1 MLFNWGYQKGKKRIK
16 GFPPVH
22 DILPIQSKKEDKH
35 MRAKSLFLG
44 ISLIGMIG
52 ASVVGGTDVEAKSSA
67 CTTVKITKSNI
78 SSSKKKAWSLY
89 KKGKPFMLSGKN
101 KYYKK
106 VNKYLTEKVMK
117 ENGVKWV
124 PPLSTYNKKEIKA
137 YKTNVKY
144 LGKIVKDIRA
154 NYKEQMSNPSYR
166 RYWDYFT
173 KKESESQKV
182 YASITSR
189 WLYDHI
195 DYIRENRYSNIDYKK
210 LYTKTYKSA
219 CNGDTKVGVGIIK
232 ALGFKAR
239 KKYYYDDN
247 HVVPQIGVTIK
258 GKLRYY
264 SVYGDGGTDHLGVVF
279 DFQWDWSDA
288 DITEKIDRARLTE
301 DEFNAK
307 YNPTTPDTSVPTVT
321 EEEKKAD
328 EDAKKWQDDISNV
341 NPDDLVIDMGDYFA
355 KTDK

>member
-1 MLFNWGYQKGKKRIK
+1 MIRVKG
-16 GFPPVH
+16 
-22 DILPIQSKKEDKH
+22 L
-35 MRAKSLFLG
+35 LG
-44 ISLIGMIG
+44 IVSIAVMVGII
-52 ASVVGGTDVEAKSSA
+52 VVGGSRVEAKAKNSA
-67 CTTVKITKSNI
+67 CTEIKVTKNNI
-78 SSSKKKAWSLY
+78 SSSKKKAWNLY
-89 KKGKPFMLSGKN
+89 KKGKPFTWYGKR

-106 VNKYLTEKVMK
+106 VTSYVTKRIMK

-124 PPLSTYNKKEIKA
+124 PPLRTYNKKEIKA

-154 NYKEQMSNPSYR
+154 NYKVQMSNPSYR

-182 YASITSR
+182 YASVTSR

-219 CNGDTKVGVGIIK
+219 CNGDTKVGVGVIK
-232 ALGFKAR
+232 ALGFKSR
-239 KKYYYDDN
+239 KRLYRSAN
-247 HVVPQIGVTIK
+247 HIVPQMQISVNNKKHWVTI
-258 GKLRYY
+258 Y
-264 SVYGDGGTDHLGVVF
+264 GGTEGNDNYLF
-279 DFQWDWSDA
+279 DFQWYWSDA
-288 DITEKIDRARLTE
+288 DITEKIDRASLTE

-328 EDAKKWQDDISNV
+328 EDARKWQDDFSKV
-341 NPDDLVIDMGDYFA
+341 NPDDLVIDMGDYFG
-355 KTDK
+355 KTDE

>member
-1 MLFNWGYQKGKKRIK
+1 M
-16 GFPPVH
+16 
-22 DILPIQSKKEDKH
+22 S
-35 MRAKSLFLG
+35 AKSIFLG
-44 ISLIGMIG
+44 IALMVGVG
-52 ASVVGGTDVEAKSSA
+52 ASVVGGSRVEAKAKSSA
-67 CTTVKITKSNI
+67 CTEIKVTKNNI

-89 KKGKPFMLSGKN
+89 KKGKPFTWYGKR

-106 VNKYLTEKVMK
+106 VTSYVTKKVMK

-154 NYKEQMSNPSYR
+154 NYKVQMSNSSYR

-182 YASITSR
+182 YASVINDYMCS
-189 WLYDHI
+189 HI
-195 DYIRENRYSNIDYKK
+195 HYIKKNKYSNTDYKK
-210 LYTKTYKSA
+210 IYTKTYESA
-219 CNGDTKVGVGIIK
+219 CNGDTIVGVGIIK

-239 KKYYYDDN
+239 KDLRESQN
-247 HVVPQIGVTIK
+247 HIVPQMKIKANWVTVFGSPEDYDVFIFNVPDSEQWADSNT
-258 GKLRYY
+258 L
-264 SVYGDGGTDHLGVVF
+264 TDEEYF
-279 DFQWDWSDA
+279 
-288 DITEKIDRARLTE
+288 
-301 DEFNAK
+301 AK
-307 YNPTTPDTSVPTVT
+307 YPQDRPETTTPDTSVPTVT

-328 EDAKKWQDDISNV
+328 EDARKWQDDISNV

-355 KTDK
+355 KTDE

>member
-1 MLFNWGYQKGKKRIK
+1 MRLKGMMLGLALMVG
-16 GFPPVH
+16 V
-22 DILPIQSKKEDKH
+22 
-35 MRAKSLFLG
+35 
-44 ISLIGMIG
+44 G
-52 ASVVGGTDVEAKSSA
+52 ASVVGGSRVEAKAKSSA
-67 CTTVKITKSNI
+67 CITVKITKSNI

-182 YASITSR
+182 YASLINDY
-189 WLYDHI
+189 LVNHI

-219 CNGDTKVGVGIIK
+219 CNGDTKVGVGVVK

-239 KKYYYDDN
+239 KDLRESQN
-247 HVVPQIGVTIK
+247 HIVPQMKIK
-258 GKLRYY
+258 TSWV
-264 SVYGDGGTDHLGVVF
+264 SVYGTPEAYDVF
-279 DFQWDWSDA
+279 IFDVPPDEHWAEVEVDSA
-288 DITEKIDRARLTE
+288 SMTEE
-301 DEFNAK
+301 QFNQK
-307 YNPTTPDTSVPTVT
+307 YHPETVNPDTSVPTVT

-328 EDAKKWQDDISNV
+328 EDARKWQDDISNV
-341 NPDDLVIDMGDYFA
+341 NPDDLVIDMNDYFA
-355 KTDK
+355 KTDA

>member
-1 MLFNWGYQKGKKRIK
+1 MMIR
-16 GFPPVH
+16 
-22 DILPIQSKKEDKH
+22 
-35 MRAKSLFLG
+35 KSIVLLA
-44 ISLIGMIG
+44 LVGMIG

-67 CTTVKITKSNI
+67 CTEIKVTKNNI
-78 SSSKKKAWSLY
+78 SSSKKKAWNLY
-89 KKGKPFMLSGKN
+89 KKGKPFTWYGKR

-106 VNKYLTEKVMK
+106 VTSYVTKRIMK

-124 PPLSTYNKKEIKA
+124 PPLRTYNKKEIKA

-144 LGKIVKDIRA
+144 LGKIVKDIRS
-154 NYKEQMSNPSYR
+154 NYKVQMSNPSYR

-182 YASITSR
+182 YASVTSR

-219 CNGDTKVGVGIIK
+219 CNGDTKVGVGVIK

-279 DFQWDWSDA
+279 DVPFDEEWAEVEVDSA
-288 DITEKIDRARLTE
+288 SMTEE
-301 DEFNAK
+301 QFNQK
-307 YNPTTPDTSVPTVT
+307 YHPETVNPDTSVPTVT
-321 EEEKKAD
+321 EEEKKVD
-328 EDAKKWQDDISNV
+328 EDARKWQDDISNV
-341 NPDDLVIDMGDYFA
+341 NPDDLVIDMNDYFG

>member
-1 MLFNWGYQKGKKRIK
+1 
-16 GFPPVH
+16 
-22 DILPIQSKKEDKH
+22 

-52 ASVVGGTDVEAKSSA
+52 VTIIGGTDAEAKAKSSA
-67 CTTVKITKSNI
+67 CTEIKVTKNNI
-78 SSSKKKAWSLY
+78 SSSKKKAWNLY
-89 KKGKPFMLSGKN
+89 KKGKPFTWYGKR

-106 VNKYLTEKVMK
+106 VTSYVTKRIMK

-124 PPLSTYNKKEIKA
+124 PPLRTYNKKEIKA

-154 NYKEQMSNPSYR
+154 NYKVQMSNPSYR

-182 YASITSR
+182 YASLINVYLVS
-189 WLYDHI
+189 HI

-219 CNGDTKVGVGIIK
+219 CSGDTKVGVGVIK
-232 ALGFKAR
+232 ALGFKAK

-247 HVVPQIGVTIK
+247 HVVPQMGVIIK

-264 SVYGDGGTDHLGVVF
+264 SVYGDGGVSSLGVVF
-279 DFQWDWSDA
+279 DVPDDEEWAEVEVDSA
-288 DITEKIDRARLTE
+288 SMTEE
-301 DEFNAK
+301 QFNQK
-307 YNPTTPDTSVPTVT
+307 YHPETVNPDTSVPTVT

-328 EDAKKWQDDISNV
+328 EDAKKWQDDFSKV
-341 NPDDLVIDMGDYFA
+341 NPDDLVIDMNDYFG

>member
-1 MLFNWGYQKGKKRIK
+1 MTFWTTYAIMTT
-16 GFPPVH
+16 
-22 DILPIQSKKEDKH
+22 QSKKEDKH

-52 ASVVGGTDVEAKSSA
+52 VTIIGGTDVEAKAKSSA
-67 CTTVKITKSNI
+67 CTEIKVTKNNI
-78 SSSKKKAWSLY
+78 SSSKKKAWNLY
-89 KKGKPFMLSGKN
+89 KKGKPFTWYGKR

-106 VNKYLTEKVMK
+106 VTSYVTKRIMK

-154 NYKEQMSNPSYR
+154 NYKEQMSNPNYR

-182 YASITSR
+182 YASLTSR

-219 CNGDTKVGVGIIK
+219 CNGDTKVGVGVIK
-232 ALGFKAR
+232 ALGFKSR
-239 KKYYYDDN
+239 KRLYRSAN
-247 HVVPQIGVTIK
+247 HIVPQMQISVNNKNHWVTI
-258 GKLRYY
+258 Y
-264 SVYGDGGTDHLGVVF
+264 GGTEGNDNYLF
-279 DFQWDWSDA
+279 DFQWNWSDA
-288 DITEKIDRARLTE
+288 DITEEIDRASLTE

-328 EDAKKWQDDISNV
+328 EDARKWQDDISNV
-341 NPDDLVIDMGDYFA
+341 NPDDLVIDMNDYFG

>member
-1 MLFNWGYQKGKKRIK
+1 
-16 GFPPVH
+16 
-22 DILPIQSKKEDKH
+22 

-52 ASVVGGTDVEAKSSA
+52 ASVVGGTDAEAKNSA
-67 CTTVKITKSNI
+67 CTEIKVTKNNI
-78 SSSKKKAWSLY
+78 SSSKKKAWNLY
-89 KKGKPFMLSGKN
+89 KKGKPFTWYGKR

-106 VNKYLTEKVMK
+106 VTSYVTKRIMK

-154 NYKEQMSNPSYR
+154 NYKVQMSNPSYR

-182 YASITSR
+182 YASVTSR

-219 CNGDTKVGVGIIK
+219 CNGDTKVGVGVIK
-232 ALGFKAR
+232 ALGFKSR
-239 KKYYYDDN
+239 KRLYRSAN
-247 HVVPQIGVTIK
+247 HIVPQMQISVNNKKHWVTI
-258 GKLRYY
+258 Y
-264 SVYGDGGTDHLGVVF
+264 GGTEGNDNYLF
-279 DFQWDWSDA
+279 DFQWYWSDA

-307 YNPTTPDTSVPTVT
+307 YNPTTPDTSAPAVT
-321 EEEKKAD
+321 EEEKKVD
-328 EDAKKWQDDISNV
+328 ENAKKWQDDFSNV
-341 NPDDLVIDMGDYFA
+341 NPDDLVIDMGDYFG
-355 KTDK
+355 KTDE

>member
-1 MLFNWGYQKGKKRIK
+1 MIRVKG
-16 GFPPVH
+16 
-22 DILPIQSKKEDKH
+22 L
-35 MRAKSLFLG
+35 LG
-44 ISLIGMIG
+44 IVSIAVMVGII
-52 ASVVGGTDVEAKSSA
+52 VVGGSRVEAKAKNSA
-67 CTTVKITKSNI
+67 CTEIKVTKNNI
-78 SSSKKKAWSLY
+78 SSSKKKAWNLY
-89 KKGKPFMLSGKN
+89 KKGKPFTWYGKR

-106 VNKYLTEKVMK
+106 VTSYVTKRVMK

-154 NYKEQMSNPSYR
+154 NYKVQMSNKSYR

-182 YASITSR
+182 YASLTSR

-219 CNGDTKVGVGIIK
+219 CNGDTKVGVGVIK
-232 ALGFKAR
+232 ALGFKSR
-239 KKYYYDDN
+239 KRLYRSAN
-247 HVVPQIGVTIK
+247 HIVPQMQISVNNKNHWVTI
-258 GKLRYY
+258 Y
-264 SVYGDGGTDHLGVVF
+264 GGTEGNDNYLF
-279 DFQWDWSDA
+279 DFQWNWSDA
-288 DITEKIDRARLTE
+288 DITEEIDRASLTE

>member
-1 MLFNWGYQKGKKRIK
+1 
-16 GFPPVH
+16 
-22 DILPIQSKKEDKH
+22 
-35 MRAKSLFLG
+35 MRLK
-44 ISLIGMIG
+44 GMILGVALMVGVG
-52 ASVVGGTDVEAKSSA
+52 ASVVGGSRVEAKAKSSA
-67 CTTVKITKSNI
+67 YTTVKITKSNI
-78 SSSKKKAWSLY
+78 SSSKKKAWNLY
-89 KKGKPFMLSGKN
+89 KKGKPFTWYGKR

-106 VNKYLTEKVMK
+106 VTSYVTKRIMK

-154 NYKEQMSNPSYR
+154 NYKVQMSNKSYR

-182 YASITSR
+182 YASVTSR

-264 SVYGDGGTDHLGVVF
+264 SVYGDGGTDHLGVVLDVPF
-279 DFQWDWSDA
+279 DEEWAEVEVDSA
-288 DITEKIDRARLTE
+288 SMTEE
-301 DEFNAK
+301 EFNQK
-307 YNPTTPDTSVPTVT
+307 YHPETVNPDTSVPTVT

-328 EDAKKWQDDISNV
+328 EDARKWQDDISNV
-341 NPDDLVIDMGDYFA
+341 NPDDLVIDMGNYFA
-355 KTDK
+355 KTDA

>member
-1 MLFNWGYQKGKKRIK
+1 MRLKGMMLGVALMVG
-16 GFPPVH
+16 V
-22 DILPIQSKKEDKH
+22 
-35 MRAKSLFLG
+35 
-44 ISLIGMIG
+44 G
-52 ASVVGGTDVEAKSSA
+52 ASVVGGSRVEAKAKSSA
-67 CTTVKITKSNI
+67 CTEIKVTKNNI

-89 KKGKPFMLSGKN
+89 KKGKPFTWYGKS

-106 VNKYLTEKVMK
+106 VTSYVTKKVMK

-124 PPLSTYNKKEIKA
+124 PPLRTYNKKEIKA

-154 NYKEQMSNPSYR
+154 NYKVQMSNPSYR

-182 YASITSR
+182 YASLINVYLVS
-189 WLYDHI
+189 HI

-219 CNGDTKVGVGIIK
+219 CNGDTKVGVGVIK

-247 HVVPQIGVTIK
+247 HVVPQMGVTIK
-258 GKLRYY
+258 GKLQYY
-264 SVYGDGGTDHLGVVF
+264 SVYGDGGVSSLGVVL
-279 DFQWDWSDA
+279 DVPDSEQWA
-288 DITEKIDRARLTE
+288 DSNTLT
-301 DEFNAK
+301 DEEYFAK
-307 YNPTTPDTSVPTVT
+307 YPQDRPETTTPDTPDTSVPTVT

-328 EDAKKWQDDISNV
+328 EDARKWQDDFSKV
-341 NPDDLVIDMGDYFA
+341 NPDDLVIDMGNYFA
-355 KTDK
+355 KTDA

>member
-1 MLFNWGYQKGKKRIK
+1 MIRVKG
-16 GFPPVH
+16 
-22 DILPIQSKKEDKH
+22 L
-35 MRAKSLFLG
+35 LG
-44 ISLIGMIG
+44 IVSIAVMVGII
-52 ASVVGGTDVEAKSSA
+52 VVGGSRVEAKAKNSA
-67 CTTVKITKSNI
+67 YTTVKITKSNI

-154 NYKEQMSNPSYR
+154 NYKVQMSNPSYR

-173 KKESESQKV
+173 GGKDKHGKV
-182 YASITSR
+182 YASVTN
-189 WLYDHI
+189 
-195 DYIRENRYSNIDYKK
+195 DYMLSHMHYIKKNKYSNTDYKK
-210 LYTKTYKSA
+210 IYTKTYESA
-219 CNGDTKVGVGIIK
+219 CNGDTIVGVGIIK

-239 KKYYYDDN
+239 KKYYYEDN
-247 HVVPQIGVTIK
+247 HVVPQMQISVNNKKHWVTMYGGVEDNDKCVFKVMWDEQLADSKT
-258 GKLRYY
+258 L
-264 SVYGDGGTDHLGVVF
+264 TDEEYF
-279 DFQWDWSDA
+279 
-288 DITEKIDRARLTE
+288 
-301 DEFNAK
+301 AK
-307 YNPTTPDTSVPTVT
+307 YPQDRPETTTPDTSDAPAPTVT
-321 EEEKKAD
+321 EEEKKVD
-328 EDAKKWQDDISNV
+328 ENARKWQDDFSNV

-355 KTDK
+355 KTDA

>member
-1 MLFNWGYQKGKKRIK
+1 
-16 GFPPVH
+16 
-22 DILPIQSKKEDKH
+22 

-52 ASVVGGTDVEAKSSA
+52 VTIIGGTDVEAKSSA
-67 CTTVKITKSNI
+67 YTTVKITKSNI

-182 YASITSR
+182 YASLINVYLVS
-189 WLYDHI
+189 HI
-195 DYIRENRYSNIDYKK
+195 DYIRENRYSNVDYKK
-210 LYTKTYKSA
+210 LYKKTYKSA
-219 CNGDTKVGVGIIK
+219 CNGDTKVGVGVIK
-232 ALGFKAR
+232 ALGFKAK

-247 HVVPQIGVTIK
+247 HVVPQMGVIIK

-264 SVYGDGGTDHLGVVF
+264 SVYGDGGVSSLGVVF
-279 DFQWDWSDA
+279 DVPDDEEWAIEQ
-288 DITEKIDRARLTE
+288 IDRASLTE

-328 EDAKKWQDDISNV
+328 EDARKWQDDISNV
-341 NPDDLVIDMGDYFA
+341 NPDDLVIDMNDYFG

>member
-1 MLFNWGYQKGKKRIK
+1 MIRVKG
-16 GFPPVH
+16 
-22 DILPIQSKKEDKH
+22 L
-35 MRAKSLFLG
+35 LG
-44 ISLIGMIG
+44 IVSIAVMVGII
-52 ASVVGGTDVEAKSSA
+52 VVGGSRVEAKAKSSA
-67 CTTVKITKSNI
+67 CTEIKVTKNNI

-89 KKGKPFMLSGKN
+89 KKGKPFTWYGKS

-106 VNKYLTEKVMK
+106 VTSYVTKRIMK

-124 PPLSTYNKKEIKA
+124 PPLRTYNKKEIKA

-182 YASITSR
+182 YASLINDY
-189 WLYDHI
+189 LVNHI

-219 CNGDTKVGVGIIK
+219 CNGDTKVGVGVVK

-239 KKYYYDDN
+239 KDLRESQN
-247 HVVPQIGVTIK
+247 HIVPQMKIK
-258 GKLRYY
+258 TSWV
-264 SVYGDGGTDHLGVVF
+264 SVYGTPEAYDVF
-279 DFQWDWSDA
+279 IFDVPPDEHWAEVEVDSA
-288 DITEKIDRARLTE
+288 SMTEE
-301 DEFNAK
+301 EFNQK
-307 YNPTTPDTSVPTVT
+307 YHPETVNPDTSVPTVT

-328 EDAKKWQDDISNV
+328 EDARKWQDDFSKV
-341 NPDDLVIDMGDYFA
+341 NPDDLVIDMGDYFG

>member
-1 MLFNWGYQKGKKRIK
+1 MRVKNKVLGLGLVGLVSIGVLF
-16 GFPPVH
+16 
-22 DILPIQSKKEDKH
+22 
-35 MRAKSLFLG
+35 
-44 ISLIGMIG
+44 
-52 ASVVGGTDVEAKSSA
+52 GGTDVEAKYSA
-67 CTTVKITKSNI
+67 CTEIKVTKSNI
-78 SSSKKKAWSLY
+78 SSSKKKAWYLY
-89 KKGKPFMLSGKN
+89 KKGKPFTWYGKR

-106 VNKYLTEKVMK
+106 VTSYVTKRIMK

-154 NYKEQMSNPSYR
+154 NYKVQMSNPSYR

-182 YASITSR
+182 YASLTSR

-219 CNGDTKVGVGIIK
+219 CNGDTKVGVGVIK
-232 ALGFKAR
+232 ALGFKSR
-239 KKYYYDDN
+239 KRLYRSAN
-247 HVVPQIGVTIK
+247 HIVPQMQISVNNKNHWVTI
-258 GKLRYY
+258 Y
-264 SVYGDGGTDHLGVVF
+264 GGTEGNDNYLF
-279 DFQWDWSDA
+279 DFQWNWSDA
-288 DITEKIDRARLTE
+288 DITEEIDRASLTE

-328 EDAKKWQDDISNV
+328 EDAKKWQDGISNV
-341 NPDDLVIDMGDYFA
+341 NPDDLVIDMGDYFG

>member
-1 MLFNWGYQKGKKRIK
+1 MIRVKG
-16 GFPPVH
+16 
-22 DILPIQSKKEDKH
+22 L
-35 MRAKSLFLG
+35 LG
-44 ISLIGMIG
+44 IVSIAVMVGII
-52 ASVVGGTDVEAKSSA
+52 VVGGSRVEAKAKNSA
-67 CTTVKITKSNI
+67 CTEIKVTKNNI
-78 SSSKKKAWSLY
+78 SSSKKKAWNLY
-89 KKGKPFMLSGKN
+89 KKCKPFTWYGKR

-106 VNKYLTEKVMK
+106 VTSYVTKRIMK

-124 PPLSTYNKKEIKA
+124 PPLRTYNKKEIKA

-154 NYKEQMSNPSYR
+154 NYKVQMSNPSYR

-182 YASITSR
+182 YASLINDYLVS
-189 WLYDHI
+189 HI

-219 CNGDTKVGVGIIK
+219 CNGDTKVGVGVIK

-239 KKYYYDDN
+239 KDLRESQN
-247 HVVPQIGVTIK
+247 HIVPQMGVIIK

-264 SVYGDGGTDHLGVVF
+264 SVYGAGGVSSLGVVF
-279 DFQWDWSDA
+279 DVPDDEEWAIEQ
-288 DITEKIDRARLTE
+288 IDRASLTE

-328 EDAKKWQDDISNV
+328 EDAKKWQDGISNV
-341 NPDDLVIDMGDYFA
+341 NPDDLVIDMGDYFG
-355 KTDK
+355 KTDE

>member
-1 MLFNWGYQKGKKRIK
+1 MGVSKGKKEDKRLS
-16 GFPPVH
+16 PVH
-22 DILPIQSKKEDKH
+22 AILPTQSKKEDKH

-52 ASVVGGTDVEAKSSA
+52 VTIIGGTDAEAKNSA
-67 CTTVKITKSNI
+67 CTEIKVTKNNI
-78 SSSKKKAWSLY
+78 SSSKKKAWNLY
-89 KKGKPFMLSGKN
+89 KKGKPFTWYGKS

-106 VNKYLTEKVMK
+106 VTSYVTKRVMK

-182 YASITSR
+182 YASLTSR

-219 CNGDTKVGVGIIK
+219 CNGDTKVGVGVIK
-232 ALGFKAR
+232 ALGFKSR
-239 KKYYYDDN
+239 KRLYRSAN
-247 HVVPQIGVTIK
+247 HIVPQMQISVNNKNHWVTI
-258 GKLRYY
+258 Y
-264 SVYGDGGTDHLGVVF
+264 GGTEGNDNYLF
-279 DFQWDWSDA
+279 DFQWNWSDA
-288 DITEKIDRARLTE
+288 DITEEIDRASLTE

-328 EDAKKWQDDISNV
+328 EDARKWQDDISNV
-341 NPDDLVIDMGDYFA
+341 NPDDLVIDMNDYFG

>member
-1 MLFNWGYQKGKKRIK
+1 MIRVKG
-16 GFPPVH
+16 
-22 DILPIQSKKEDKH
+22 L
-35 MRAKSLFLG
+35 LG
-44 ISLIGMIG
+44 IVSIAVMVGII
-52 ASVVGGTDVEAKSSA
+52 VVGGSRVEAKAKNSA
-67 CTTVKITKSNI
+67 CTEIKVTKNNI

-89 KKGKPFMLSGKN
+89 KKGKPFTWYGKS

-106 VNKYLTEKVMK
+106 VTSYVTKKVMK

-124 PPLSTYNKKEIKA
+124 PPLRTYNKKEIKA

-154 NYKEQMSNPSYR
+154 NYKVQMSNPSYR

-182 YASITSR
+182 YASVTSR

-219 CNGDTKVGVGIIK
+219 CNGDTKVGVGVIK

-264 SVYGDGGTDHLGVVF
+264 SVYGDGGTDHLGVVL
-279 DFQWDWSDA
+279 DVPDSEQWA
-288 DITEKIDRARLTE
+288 DSNTLT
-301 DEFNAK
+301 DEEYFAK
-307 YNPTTPDTSVPTVT
+307 YPQDRPETTTPDTSVPTVT

-328 EDAKKWQDDISNV
+328 EDARKWQDDISNV
-341 NPDDLVIDMGDYFA
+341 NPDDLVIDMNDYFG

>member
-1 MLFNWGYQKGKKRIK
+1 MVFNWGYQKGKKRIK

-22 DILPIQSKKEDKH
+22 AIMTIQSKKEDKH

-52 ASVVGGTDVEAKSSA
+52 ASVVGGTDAEAKSSA
-67 CTTVKITKSNI
+67 CTEIKVTKNNI

-89 KKGKPFMLSGKN
+89 KKGKPFTWYGKS

-106 VNKYLTEKVMK
+106 VTSYVKKKVMK

-154 NYKEQMSNPSYR
+154 NYKVQMSNPSYR

-173 KKESESQKV
+173 GGKDKRGKV
-182 YASITSR
+182 YASVT
-189 WLYDHI
+189 D
-195 DYIRENRYSNIDYKK
+195 DYMRSHMHYIKKNKYSNTDYKK
-210 LYTKTYKSA
+210 IYTKTYESA
-219 CNGDTKVGVGIIK
+219 CNGDTIVGVGIIK
-232 ALGFKAR
+232 ALGFKSR
-239 KKYYYDDN
+239 KRLYRSAN
-247 HVVPQIGVTIK
+247 HIVPQMQISVNNKKHWVTLYGGVEGNDNCLFK
-258 GKLRYY
+258 VPLDEEWAEVEVDYA
-264 SVYGDGGTDHLGVVF
+264 SM
-279 DFQWDWSDA
+279 
-288 DITEKIDRARLTE
+288 TEE
-301 DEFNAK
+301 QFNQK
-307 YNPTTPDTSVPTVT
+307 YHPETVNPDTSVPTVT

-328 EDAKKWQDDISNV
+328 EDARKWQDDISNV
-341 NPDDLVIDMGDYFA
+341 NPDDLVIDMNDYFG

>member
-1 MLFNWGYQKGKKRIK
+1 
-16 GFPPVH
+16 
-22 DILPIQSKKEDKH
+22 

-52 ASVVGGTDVEAKSSA
+52 VTIIGGTDAEAKAKNSA
-67 CTTVKITKSNI
+67 CTEIKVTKNNI

-89 KKGKPFMLSGKN
+89 KKGKPFTWYGKS

-106 VNKYLTEKVMK
+106 VTSYVKKKVMK

-154 NYKEQMSNPSYR
+154 NYKEQMSNKSYR

-173 KKESESQKV
+173 GGKDKRGKV
-182 YASITSR
+182 YASVT
-189 WLYDHI
+189 D
-195 DYIRENRYSNIDYKK
+195 DYMRSHMHYIKKNKYSNTDYKK
-210 LYTKTYKSA
+210 IYTKTYESA
-219 CNGDTKVGVGIIK
+219 CNGDTIVGVGIIK

-239 KKYYYDDN
+239 KKYYYEDN
-247 HVVPQIGVTIK
+247 HVVPQMQISVNNKKHWVT
-258 GKLRYY
+258 L
-264 SVYGDGGTDHLGVVF
+264 YGGAEGNDNCVF
-279 DFQWDWSDA
+279 IVPWNWSDA
-288 DITEKIDRARLTE
+288 DITEEIDRASLTE
-301 DEFNAK
+301 DEFNNK

-321 EEEKKAD
+321 EDEKKAD
-328 EDAKKWQDDISNV
+328 EDARKWQDDFSKV
-341 NPDDLVIDMGDYFA
+341 NPDDLVIDMGNYFA
-355 KTDK
+355 KTDA

>member
-1 MLFNWGYQKGKKRIK
+1 MIRVKG
-16 GFPPVH
+16 
-22 DILPIQSKKEDKH
+22 L
-35 MRAKSLFLG
+35 LG
-44 ISLIGMIG
+44 IVSIAVMVGII
-52 ASVVGGTDVEAKSSA
+52 VVGGSRVEAKAKSNA
-67 CTTVKITKSNI
+67 CTEIKVTKNNI
-78 SSSKKKAWSLY
+78 SSSKKKAWNLY
-89 KKGKPFMLSGKN
+89 KKGKPFTWYGKR

-106 VNKYLTEKVMK
+106 VTSYVTKRIMK

-154 NYKEQMSNPSYR
+154 NYKVQMSNKSYR

-182 YASITSR
+182 YASLINDYLVS
-189 WLYDHI
+189 HI
-195 DYIRENRYSNIDYKK
+195 DYIRENRYSNVDYKK
-210 LYTKTYKSA
+210 LYKKTYKSA
-219 CNGDTKVGVGIIK
+219 CNGDTKVGVGVIK

-239 KKYYYDDN
+239 KKYYYDEN
-247 HVVPQIGVTIK
+247 HVVPQMGVTIK

-279 DFQWDWSDA
+279 DVPDDEEWA
-288 DITEKIDRARLTE
+288 IETIDRARLTE

-328 EDAKKWQDDISNV
+328 EDARKWQDDFSNV
-341 NPDDLVIDMGDYFA
+341 NPDDLVIDMGDYFG

>member
-1 MLFNWGYQKGKKRIK
+1 MTFWTTHAIMT
-16 GFPPVH
+16 
-22 DILPIQSKKEDKH
+22 IQSKKEDKH

-52 ASVVGGTDVEAKSSA
+52 VTIIGGTDVEAKSSA
-67 CTTVKITKSNI
+67 CTEIKVTKNNI
-78 SSSKKKAWSLY
+78 SSSKKKAWNLY
-89 KKGKPFMLSGKN
+89 KKCKPFTWYGKR

-106 VNKYLTEKVMK
+106 VTSYVTKRIMK

-154 NYKEQMSNPSYR
+154 NYKVQMSNPSYR

-182 YASITSR
+182 YASVIHDYMCS
-189 WLYDHI
+189 HI
-195 DYIRENRYSNIDYKK
+195 HYIKKNKYSNTDYKK
-210 LYTKTYKSA
+210 LYNKTYESA
-219 CNGDTKVGVGIIK
+219 CNGDTIVGVGIIK

-239 KKYYYDDN
+239 KDFRKSQN
-247 HVVPQIGVTIK
+247 HIVPQMQISVNNKKHWVT
-258 GKLRYY
+258 L
-264 SVYGDGGTDHLGVVF
+264 YGGGEGNANCVF
-279 DFQWDWSDA
+279 KVPFDEEWAEVEVDSA
-288 DITEKIDRARLTE
+288 SMTEE
-301 DEFNAK
+301 QFNQK
-307 YNPTTPDTSVPTVT
+307 YHPETVNPDTSVPTVT
-321 EEEKKAD
+321 EEEKKTD
-328 EDAKKWQDDISNV
+328 EDAKKWQDDFSKV
-341 NPDDLVIDMGDYFA
+341 NPDDLVIDMNDYFG